1 MRYKF
6 INSIDLS
13 KIMNK
18 QLLTASFL
26 SFAALLPLPATAT
39 NLYSQIYTFGD
50 SLVDT
55 KNTFNTFNSTLFP
68 PAGLPPSPPYN
79 QKFSNGDV
87 WVESL
92 AAKLNLNPVSA
103 SEISPSNLPTDGV
116 NFAFGGATTGN
127 TNLFQAVFGNNPPPP
142 GFPLP
147 GLTGN
152 TPETGEIAKFAQI
165 LPSLTINNDALFIV
179 AIGANDY
186 LQALPTPAILD
197 PNLPNLVTDNITK
210 GIQDLYNLGAR
221 NFLISSLPDLGT
233 TPFASNTGISPLLSN
248 LSTVHNSLLDQK
260 ITGLKSLAGIE
271 ISTLKLDDLL
281 QEAQNNPQD
290 FGFTDVSNSCLTNFR
305 PFFQFDG
312 VCSNPD
318 EFLFFDN
325 FHPTSRGHEI
335 IGDFAFKTLQNNNKP
350 VPEPTT
356 NLSIFAL
363 AAFGLVKFVLVKK

>member
-1 MRYKF
+1 
-6 INSIDLS
+6 
-13 KIMNK
+13 MNK
-18 QLLTASFL
+18 QLITASFL
-26 SFAALLPLPATAT
+26 SFSILLPLPATAT

-50 SLVDT
+50 SLVDA
-55 KNTFNTFNSTLFP
+55 KNTFNTFNPTLFP

-87 WVESL
+87 WVENL
-92 AAKLNLNPVSA
+92 AAKLNLNPVNA
-103 SEISPSNLPTDGV
+103 SEISSSNLPTDGV

-165 LPSLTINNDALFIV
+165 LPSLTINSDALFV
-179 AIGANDY
+179 VSIGSNDY

-221 NFLISSLPDLGT
+221 NFSISSLPDLGK
-233 TPFASNTGISPLLSN
+233 TPFANNTGTSSLLSS
-248 LSTVHNSLLDQK
+248 LSAAHNSLLDQK
-260 ITGLKSLAGIE
+260 LTGLKSLAGIK
-271 ISTLKLDDLL
+271 ISTLKLDTLL
-281 QEAQNNPQD
+281 QDVQNNPQN
-290 FGFTDVSNSCLTNFR
+290 FGFTDVNNSCLTNFR
-305 PFFQFDG
+305 PFFQFDS

-318 EFLFFDN
+318 EFLFFDDI
-325 FHPTSRGHEI
+325 HPTSRGHEI
-335 IGDFAFKTLQNNNKP
+335 IGDFALKTLQNQNKP

-356 NLSIFAL
+356 NLGIFAL
-363 AAFGLVKFVLVKK
+363 AAFGLITFIKQHQ